1 MYDEIDLKYREGR
14 LSILSD
20 KSTGCE
26 FWLYPP
32 LCLTHTELQILYC
45 ILQGKSI
52 DDIAEYRNR
61 SSKTIWGQKKHI
73 YLKLGIQ
80 SDATIYRDLMQKGI
94 VHFEKTA
101 SNDNRL
107 TNV

>member
-1 MYDEIDLKYREGR
+1 MYDEIDLKYSEGR
-14 LSILSD
+14 ININGD
-20 KSTGCE
+20 KSTDCT

-45 ILQGKSI
+45 ILQGKCV

-61 SSKTIWGQKKHI
+61 SSKTIWGQKKQI

-80 SDATIYRDLMQKGI
+80 SDTTLYRDLIKKGI
-94 VHFEKTA
+94 INFEKN
-101 SNDNRL
+101 SIKE
-107 TNV
+107 